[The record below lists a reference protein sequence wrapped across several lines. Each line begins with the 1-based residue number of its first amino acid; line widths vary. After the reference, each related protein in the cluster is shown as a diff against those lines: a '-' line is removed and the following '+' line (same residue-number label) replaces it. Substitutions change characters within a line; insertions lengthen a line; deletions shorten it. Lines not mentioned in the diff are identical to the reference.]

1 MLMDGRGRY
10 HRWDKRTT
18 TGELLAFDVKNLAKD
33 GNLARYKAGLWQWTW
48 TNGRE
53 SSIGYEVKPGQGVRL
68 HYKSNSKP
76 FDYLVSVVT
85 TPCHFGG
92 VRYWWLCPQCS
103 RRCRILYGGAVFVC
117 RRCSGAYYE
126 TQASKDLLVRIDNE
140 LRRLC
145 RQLGV
150 GLSINNV
157 PKRPKRM
164 HWRKYMRLT
173 KRIADLQY
181 YRVLSIGIDIAKM
194 GESMGIRTHG
204 SADDMKEQLR
214 WLMGD
219 KEIPDD

>member
-1 MLMDGRGRY
+1 
-10 HRWDKRTT
+10 
-18 TGELLAFDVKNLAKD
+18 VKNLAKD

-53 SSIGYEVKPGQGVRL
+53 SSISYEVRPGQGIRL
-68 HYKSNSKP
+68 HYKSNGKP
-76 FDYLVSVVT
+76 FDYLVRVVT
-85 TPCHFGG
+85 TPCNYGG
-92 VRYWWLCPQCS
+92 VRYWWLCPHCG
-103 RRCRILYGGAVFVC
+103 RRCRILYCHGLFVC
-117 RRCSGAYYE
+117 RQCSGAYYE

-150 GLSINNV
+150 SLSINNI
-157 PKRPKRM
+157 PNRPKRM

-173 KRIADLQY
+173 KRIPDLQY

-194 GESMGIRTHG
+194 GEAMGIRTPG